1 VIANLERVA
10 TFFLTKTVYAMVLA
24 AAVALRAMPFPLL
37 PRQLSLIGLLAI
49 GVPAFALSFA
59 PSVERARSGFVSRT
73 LTFAVPAGVVAGIAS
88 YAAFEIAIS
97 TRTSIADSRT
107 VATVVLLGIGLWI
120 VGRVARPIGWW
131 RVGLVLAMA
140 AGGVLAFTLEIGR
153 VIYGLELLDPGEW
166 IESAAITLVAVVVL
180 EIALQVSVRLV
191 LARQQSARRL
201 PHLAMG
207 DESGH

>member
-1 VIANLERVA
+1 
-10 TFFLTKTVYAMVLA
+10 
-24 AAVALRAMPFPLL
+24 
-37 PRQLSLIGLLAI
+37 
-49 GVPAFALSFA
+49 
-59 PSVERARSGFVSRT
+59 
-73 LTFAVPAGVVAGIAS
+73 
-88 YAAFEIAIS
+88 
-97 TRTSIADSRT
+97 
-107 VATVVLLGIGLWI
+107 
-120 VGRVARPIGWW
+120 
-131 RVGLVLAMA
+131 MA
-140 AGGVLAFTLEIGR
+140 AGAVLAFTLEVGR